1 MVRYQLSWRKYK
13 MDYDKV
19 GEELEK
25 RLSEMTIEQKRSSLE
40 APFWNENAEY
50 DKNTQFMKKVN
61 KLWRKVDKARKKRE
75 QKSIATKRI

>member
-1 MVRYQLSWRKYK
+1 MNYEE
-13 MDYDKV
+13 V

-50 DKNTQFMKKVN
+50 DKNTEFMKKVN
-61 KLWRKVDKARKKRE
+61 KIWRKANKEREKIKRAEANNKLCDDYNEKK
-75 QKSIATKRI
+75 